1 MSAGRPTPGEEAD
14 LFAHKAADYDRRP
27 GNLDALERIGATLI
41 ERVALRPDA
50 SLMDFG
56 AGTGLLLQQLAP
68 HVGRIT
74 AVDVSPA
81 MQAKLREK
89 LPSIPCEVELLA
101 HDLEQAPLD
110 ATFDGIVSS
119 LTLHHIRDVPALL
132 RRFAECLRDDGFIA
146 LADLDTEDGR
156 FHEAGTEGVYHHGFD
171 RDALR
176 ADAEA
181 AGFRDVEIVTAT
193 VIEREG
199 RDYPIFL
206 LTARRQPRA

>member
-1 MSAGRPTPGEEAD
+1 MSEGSPTPGEEAD
-14 LFAHKAADYDRRP
+14 LFAQKAADYDRRP
-27 GNLDALERIGATLI
+27 GNLGVLERIGATLV

-50 SLMDFG
+50 ALMDFG

-68 HVGRIT
+68 HVRHVT

-89 LPSIPCEVELLA
+89 LPSIPCEVEILA
-101 HDLEQAPLD
+101 HDLEQSALD
-110 ATFDGIVSS
+110 ASFDGIVSS

-132 RRFAECLRDDGFIA
+132 RRFAACLRDDGFIA
-146 LADLDTEDGR
+146 LADLDAEDGR
-156 FHEAGTEGVYHHGFD
+156 FHETGTEGVHHHGFD

-176 ADAEA
+176 ADVEA

-193 VIEREG
+193 VFEREG

-206 LTARRQPRA
+206 LTARRAPRS

>member
-1 MSAGRPTPGEEAD
+1 MSEGRPMPDTEAD

-27 GNLDALERIGATLI
+27 GNLEALERIGATLI
-41 ERVALRPDA
+41 GRVELAEHMA
-50 SLMDFG
+50 LMDFG

-81 MQAKLREK
+81 MHAKLREK
-89 LPSIPCEVELLA
+89 LAAIPCEVELLA
-101 HDLEQAPLD
+101 LDLECSDLE

-119 LTLHHIRDVPALL
+119 LTLHHIRDVGALL
-132 RRFAECLRDDGFIA
+132 RRLAACVRTGGFIA
-146 LADLDTEDGR
+146 LADLDAEDGR
-156 FHEAGTEGVYHHGFD
+156 FHEPGTEGVHHHGFE
-171 RDALR
+171 RAALR
-176 ADAEA
+176 AQVEA
-181 AGFRDVEIVTAT
+181 AGFRDVEFVTAT

-206 LTARRQPRA
+206 LTARR